1 MLLDTRYNKIT
12 ERIIG
17 SAMRV
22 HTILGTGFQEVI
34 YQRSLA
40 VEMER
45 KGLVFG
51 RELEMPLYYKGG
63 RRRVAAG

>member
-22 HTILGTGFQEVI
+22 HTVLGTGFQEVI
-34 YQRSLA
+34 ISVASLLKWSGKA
-40 VEMER
+40 WFLGVS
-45 KGLVFG
+45 
-51 RELEMPLYYKGG
+51 
-63 RRRVAAG
+63 

>member
-34 YQRSLA
+34 Y
-40 VEMER
+40 
-45 KGLVFG
+45 
-51 RELEMPLYYKGG
+51 
-63 RRRVAAG
+63 